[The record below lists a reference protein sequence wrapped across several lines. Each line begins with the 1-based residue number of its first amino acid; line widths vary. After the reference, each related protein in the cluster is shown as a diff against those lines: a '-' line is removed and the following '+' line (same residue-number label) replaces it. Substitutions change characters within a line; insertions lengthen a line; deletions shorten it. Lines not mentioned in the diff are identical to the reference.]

1 MKPKSNKA
9 KTAAPNDTVKTG
21 TFRDYV
27 DFIKADRKILY
38 IFLAFHIAFAILLQY
53 CYPYPDL
60 KTDTGGYIN
69 WIFQGFLH
77 GGPRP
82 LGYSYFIDYVN
93 SIASGTGAIF
103 LAQYLIYCLAI
114 FFFYTSTVYLF
125 HISNTK
131 LKYTYLVLTLLFIP
145 GLYTTNLL
153 MSDNLFTSLTLILI
167 TFCLW
172 LVHRPLVVLL
182 VPIVIL
188 LLWIISIR
196 YLGLAY
202 PAFIIPVIF
211 LAFRKKIVP
220 IVSSLLIVVIL
231 YGYIQKI
238 KRGTEE
244 DQGVEIFSAFGGWQH
259 ANNAL
264 HVIPHID
271 LSEPAI
277 SSTDQDMLFIDSI
290 VRYSYSINAHLYPDE
305 YSTSYAFI
313 WLDSLPL
320 RMAFNYM
327 MPRLN
332 KGSYYGNWNEMG
344 LKLQEYGS
352 LLIKEHFPEYFR
364 YYLVN
369 NTLRTAHPPVE
380 IFESFDNP
388 KAAVINQWF
397 NLSDDL
403 DTMPRYDFLRP
414 VLRNLS
420 PVYTFY
426 WILFLVSS
434 GYFGVMVWRKRI
446 GTGSTLFKLIL
457 TLWVFVV
464 MYTAASIYGASVNL
478 RFLLPL
484 RPAIVVLAIVA
495 IGEIIQQ
502 KAIKEKNGE
511 IHTS

>member
-9 KTAAPNDTVKTG
+9 KASEPTNTAQTG
-21 TFRDYV
+21 TFSDYIK
-27 DFIKADRKILY
+27 FIKTDKQTLY
-38 IFLAFHIAFAILLQY
+38 IFLGFHLAFAIILRY

-93 SIASGTGAIF
+93 GIASGTGAIF

-114 FFFYTSTVYLF
+114 FFFYTSTVYVF
-125 HISNTK
+125 QINNTK
-131 LKYTYLVLTLLFIP
+131 LKYAYLTLTLLFIP

-167 TFCLW
+167 TLCLW
-172 LVHRPLVVLL
+172 LVHRPMVGLL
-182 VPIVIL
+182 VPIIIFLV
-188 LLWIISIR
+188 WIISIR

-202 PAFIIPVIF
+202 PAFIIPIIF
-211 LAFRKKIVP
+211 LAFRKKMVP
-220 IVSSLLIVVIL
+220 IISSLVIVVVL

-271 LSEPAI
+271 LSTPAI
-277 SSTDQDMLFIDSI
+277 SSTDRDLLFIDSV
-290 VRYSYSINAHLYPDE
+290 VRYSYPINAHLYPDE
-305 YSTSYAFI
+305 HSTSYAFI

-344 LKLQEYGS
+344 SKLQEYGS

-369 NTLRTAHPPVE
+369 NTIRTAHPPVE

-388 KAAVINQWF
+388 NAAVINQWF
-397 NLSDDL
+397 NMPEGLN
-403 DTMPRYDFLRP
+403 TMPRYDFLRP

-426 WILFLVSS
+426 WLLFLASS
-434 GYFGVMVWRKRI
+434 VYFGVMAWRKKI
-446 GTGSTLFKLIL
+446 GTSSTLFKLIL
-457 TLWVFVV
+457 ALWIFVI

-484 RPAIVVLAIVA
+484 RPAIIVLAVVA
-495 IGEIIQQ
+495 AGYLMQRNAE
-502 KAIKEKNGE
+502 KENAV
-511 IHTS
+511 